1 MGTRRAAVAF
11 VWLVACGGGGS
22 APDAGTPDA
31 GAPDAVS
38 SVAVTGRVLD
48 WINRQPQAGV
58 TVTVEDHP
66 EIPMVVTGADGRY
79 RVEGVSPGSQVRL
92 RCEKDEYV
100 PLLTRMFSV
109 GETDYETYDGQIFD
123 ALASRD
129 AVDLTGTIL
138 GEPYDPELGGVV
150 LRLQDADSGDPIAD
164 ATVAMTTTGH
174 APLYFNQ
181 NDFPDPELTATS
193 ASGLAVLHNY
203 EIAAG
208 DVSVDHPTLTECSA
222 VGADAPPLPLTV
234 DVLPDTTTWIPI
246 QCAAPSL

>member
-1 MGTRRAAVAF
+1 MTAF
-11 VWLVACGGGGS
+11 VWLAACGGGGS
-22 APDAGTPDA
+22 EPDAGVPDA

-38 SVAVTGRVLD
+38 SVDITGRVLD

-58 TVTVEDHP
+58 AVTVEDHP
-66 EIPMVVTGADGRY
+66 EIPMVLTGADGRY
-79 RVEGVSPGSQVRL
+79 RVQGVPPNSQVRL

-100 PLLTRMFSV
+100 PLLTRMLSV
-109 GETDYETYDGQIFD
+109 GETEYATYDGQIFD

-129 AVDLTGTIL
+129 AVDLTGDIL
-138 GEPYDPELGGVV
+138 GEPYDPAKGGVV
-150 LRLQDADSGDPIAD
+150 VRLQMVDNGDPISG

-181 NDFPDPELTATS
+181 NDFPDPALTETS

-203 EIAAG
+203 EIAVG
-208 DVSVDHPTLTECSA
+208 QLSVDHPTLTECTA
-222 VGADAPPLPLTV
+222 VGADAPPLPLDI
-234 DVLPDTTTWIPI
+234 DVLPDTTTWVPI